1 MDLEDKWP
9 SFLSNEESITW
20 VGRNVL
26 VTKTSALYPSDIH
39 THSHSQRYTDLRY
52 VRSSKNEHTQTHYFR
67 FLNKSHTHQFIKS
80 ISLSLS
86 FFLSFFSLSF
96 FQYSHLTTIPGS
108 NSIKVSIFST
118 FHEVTQQK
126 YVVLFL

>member
-1 MDLEDKWP
+1 MDLENKWP

-86 FFLSFFSLSF
+86 FFLLSF
-96 FQYSHLTTIPGS
+96 FLSILTTIPGS